1 MKESL
6 TNRVGR
12 LVSAGLNAALDAVEN
27 VNPEMVLQQTIREID
42 GTIDDV
48 RAELG
53 KVMAQKHLA
62 SKRLMEENSR
72 HEQLAEKIELA
83 VTQSRD
89 DLAEAGIA
97 QQMDIEARIPVL
109 ETTITESTHREH
121 ELNGF
126 LNALQSKKR
135 DMEAELR
142 AFRQQ
147 REQAALGASQVG
159 APGSGIDRK
168 IEQATGTFDRV
179 MERATGVPSHQRA
192 ADMKSVAQVAE
203 LEDLARRNRV
213 QERLAALK
221 AKKPNA

>member
-1 MKESL
+1 MKETLAS
-6 TNRVGR
+6 RVGR
-12 LVSAGLNAALDAVEN
+12 LVSASFNAALDAVEN
-27 VNPEMVLQQTIREID
+27 ANPEMVLQQTIREID
-42 GTIDDV
+42 GAIDDV

-83 VTQSRD
+83 VSQSRD
-89 DLAEAGIA
+89 ELAEAGIA

-121 ELNGF
+121 ELNSF
-126 LNALQSKKR
+126 LSALQSKKR

-142 AFRQQ
+142 VFRQH
-147 REQAALGASQVG
+147 REQAALGATQVG
-159 APGSGIDRK
+159 SPGSGVDQK
-168 IEQATGTFDRV
+168 IERATGTFDRV
-179 MERATGVPSHQRA
+179 MERATGVPSSQRTT
-192 ADMKSVAQVAE
+192 DMKTAAQVAE

-213 QERLAALK
+213 QERLAAIK